1 MPAISSK
8 PARVIRWTPIK
19 LALVTAMQASGA
31 NGQGSAKTPEEIA
44 AKGKGQITPS
54 QITHQCF
61 SKFDMVKNGYV
72 SSTKFEEDR
81 NVRYFLTAKG
91 QKLNVAALSVKKEKP
106 AKVKKEKV
114 AKPKKEKKAKAE
126 PAAAA
131 A

>member
-1 MPAISSK
+1 MPAISTK

-19 LALVTAMQASGA
+19 LALVSAMQAAGA
-31 NGQGSAKTPEEIA
+31 VNQGSAKTPEEIA

-81 NVRYFLTAKG
+81 NVRYFLTKKG
-91 QKLNVAALSVKKEKP
+91 QGLDVNKLAEKKEKP
-106 AKVKKEKV
+106 KKEKA

-131 A
+131 